1 MSLIEKVSAH
11 ADEFISWRRQI
22 HAHPELG
29 FKEFETTRFIMEKLK
44 SWGIDARPNG
54 DKTGVIGTL
63 KGGKPGT
70 KTIAL
75 RCDIDALPMQ
85 EKTGL
90 EFASQTDG
98 VCHACG
104 HDLHTATLLGTAYM
118 LSQHY
123 RDQLAGTVCFIFQP
137 AEETLGGSVSMIENG
152 ALDGVDC
159 ILGAHTWPD
168 VEGGCIGIRK
178 GPAMGSNDSFH
189 ITVHG
194 KGGHAA
200 HPHRAID
207 PVVIG
212 AHIVTQ
218 LQTIVSRRVA
228 PVDSAVV
235 TVGHLTAGKAFNV
248 IPDECLL
255 EGSVRSLDPTV
266 RKNLAEWIKS
276 IAMHTAEGMGATAEV
291 EYEFGVP
298 PTVSVDEYV
307 DAVSDVVC
315 ELLGPDKLKN
325 LPTPSM
331 GSEDFA
337 YYLEKVPGA
346 FFRLGTG
353 DERPESHIGLHNPKH
368 LFSEK
373 AIPTGV
379 ITFVGAAYKLTGSDL
394 NALK

>member
-44 SWGIDARPNG
+44 SWGIDVRPNG

-70 KTIAL
+70 KTVAL

-123 RDQLAGTVCFIFQP
+123 RDQLAGTVRFIFQP
-137 AEETLGGSVSMIENG
+137 AEETLGGSISMIENG

-194 KGGHAA
+194 KGGHGAS
-200 HPHRAID
+200 PHETHD
-207 PVVIG
+207 PVVAAGQIIC
-212 AHIVTQ
+212 A
-218 LQTIVSRRVA
+218 LQTFVSRELN
-228 PVDSAVV
+228 PLKNAVIS
-235 TVGHLTAGKAFNV
+235 VGIMKAGGAFNV
-248 IPDECLL
+248 IP
-255 EGSVRSLDPTV
+255 G
-266 RKNLAEWIKS
+266 
-276 IAMHTAEGMGATAEV
+276 EV
-291 EYEFGVP
+291 ELTGTARSFEPQISQDCETFIKRMGDNIGAAFRCTADLDYARNLP
-298 PTVSVDEYV
+298 PTVNTPEMALMGAEIGKKVFGESCVRKIE
-307 DAVSDVVC
+307 
-315 ELLGPDKLKN
+315 
-325 LPTPSM
+325 PTM
-331 GSEDFA
+331 GGEDFSF
-337 YYLEKVPGA
+337 YLEKVPGA
-346 FFRLGTG
+346 FFFIGVG
-353 DERPESHIGLHNPKH
+353 DESKGTKWPHHHCRFTIDEAQLCK
-368 LFSEK
+368 
-373 AIPTGV
+373 
-379 ITFVGAAYKLTGSDL
+379 GSAFEALCAWEFL
-394 NALK
+394 NK